1 MPTDSARAGAAS
13 IERPSAVSATYAVKV
28 ALDCKGHSRRS
39 RGANQFRFPTTVLYF
54 TIPIQAL
61 IR

>member
-1 MPTDSARAGAAS
+1 
-13 IERPSAVSATYAVKV
+13 
-28 ALDCKGHSRRS
+28 LDCKGHSRRS